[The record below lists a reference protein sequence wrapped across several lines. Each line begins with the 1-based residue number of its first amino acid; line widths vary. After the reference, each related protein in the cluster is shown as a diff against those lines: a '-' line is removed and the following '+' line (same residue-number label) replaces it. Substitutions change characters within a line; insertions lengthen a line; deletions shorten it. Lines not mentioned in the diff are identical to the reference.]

1 VHANVVIPLREP
13 QTVVEPQLRR
23 GGTLGASALARP
35 ACASALA
42 CPGWCEALVP
52 TSAVLVPRPESI
64 APGTLVG
71 GRYLLDAL
79 VGRGGMGDVYRATVV
94 DEGRWV
100 ALKVMRAE
108 HALDRELRA
117 RFSTEVRAMQRV
129 SHANVVGFVDAGTH
143 QGAPYLVME
152 YVDGANLSTVLKA
165 SPRGRLAI
173 RRALDLLE
181 MICEG
186 VQAIHDAGV
195 VHGDIKTGNIF
206 LDAAGRAVVGDFGL
220 ARPWSS
226 CCTLP
231 LGKTAGTPAYM
242 APELITGATVAPA
255 PASDVYALGALA
267 YRLLTG
273 KLPFDAQH
281 AGDVFE
287 CHVLETA
294 PRPSASRPELPAAV
308 DEVILRALAKDPAAR
323 HPDAK
328 AFAAALRD
336 AIAPRRP
343 SRPWSQW
350 LSWNLL

>member
-1 VHANVVIPLREP
+1 MAADVVIPLREP
-13 QTVVEPQLRR
+13 QTVVEPVMPR
-23 GGTLGASALARP
+23 GTLGAAALARP
-35 ACASALA
+35 ACAAALA

-52 TSAVLVPRPESI
+52 ISAVLVPRPDAI

-79 VGRGGMGDVYRATVV
+79 VGRGGMGDVYRATIVE
-94 DEGRWV
+94 DGRWG
-100 ALKVMRAE
+100 ALKVMRTE

-117 RFSTEVRAMQRV
+117 RFSTEVRALQRV
-129 SHANVVGFVDAGTH
+129 EHPNVVGFVDAGTH
-143 QGAPYLVME
+143 KGAPYLVME
-152 YVDGANLSTVLKA
+152 YVDGANLSTVVKA
-165 SPRGRLAI
+165 SPKGRLGI
-173 RRALDLLE
+173 RRAMDLLE

-195 VHGDIKTGNIF
+195 VHGDLKTGNIF

-267 YRLLTG
+267 FRLFTG
-273 KLPFDAQH
+273 KLPFDARTP
-281 AGDVFE
+281 GDVFE

-294 PRPSASRPELPAAV
+294 PRPSALRPELPAAV
-308 DEVILRALAKDPAAR
+308 NEVILRALAKDPAAR
-323 HPDAK
+323 QRDAR
-328 AFAAALRD
+328 AFAMELRE
-336 AIAPRRP
+336 AIAPRPR
-343 SRPWSQW
+343 RPWSQW